1 MKFEKKDILLIAA
14 SIVVLAIMMTI
25 NVTIGVDPLT
35 MQVAQNHVE
44 AKAAEPVPEQELTI
58 TPTKEPPQIIDDP
71 IEEEPEEEEIDISSL
86 QRVRC
91 TCYTPTGNAT
101 ASGIMPYEG
110 ICASNHEHMGW
121 TARIY
126 TLEGELIGVSS
137 LYFST
142 PFAPFSASP
151 ATLYPFFVRISLI
164 IIRINAASSQIRIL
178 FAIVSISCFF
188 IL

>member
-35 MQVAQNHVE
+35 MQVTQNYVE
-44 AKAAEPVPEQELTI
+44 AKAAEPAPEPTI

-126 TLEGELIGVSS
+126 TLEGELIGD
-137 LYFST
+137 F
-142 PFAPFSASP
+142 
-151 ATLYPFFVRISLI
+151 
-164 IIRINAASSQIRIL
+164 
-178 FAIVSISCFF
+178 VSIDVGGAEWLQNGQA
-188 IL
+188 IDIYRDDLERAWDWIHTYGDYVLIEWIEPEKEE